1 MKQQC
6 LNFAFAR
13 LRFNLSAATF
23 VRLSCLHTLWFPHL
37 LADALEGSSRPVA
50 HFSVEWAM
58 GRLRHDPCNPTL
70 TSQFGTWLTSIRCS
84 RLVLILGALECLQ
97 VPVQVVITGD
107 TSKSEVPTIAKA
119 VGEPLTP
126 IVWRCI
132 ENAARNPA
140 RFTADKGPGFLKMV
154 GECVLHV
161 GSTKPC
167 EQCAVIL

>member
-1 MKQQC
+1 MSTALARRRRRRRRWRRDATEC
-6 LNFAFAR
+6 SCGATRRSLLLVPRFTVAVDNCFNFDSP
-13 LRFNLSAATF
+13 NLT
-23 VRLSCLHTLWFPHL
+23 
-37 LADALEGSSRPVA
+37 
-50 HFSVEWAM
+50 
-58 GRLRHDPCNPTL
+58 
-70 TSQFGTWLTSIRCS
+70 QY
-84 RLVLILGALECLQ
+84 LVLILGALECLQ